1 MAEIEIGT
9 KKPRELVSD
18 VEVNLT
24 GREARI
30 LYDMLNDAITVRG
43 SIKPNK
49 ASYQQCFRPEFQK
62 AASGIFDLFIKLDEK
77 FRANEETA

>member
-43 SIKPNK
+43 SANIRRNIRVMCQLFV
-49 ASYQQCFRPEFQK
+49 ARHRQK
-62 AASGIFDLFIKLDEK
+62 TG
-77 FRANEETA
+77 